1 MIQER
6 AGSKTI
12 SSSVD
17 LITLKKE
24 KSYEL
29 WFESCRY
36 QDIMRWSK
44 LDNDSYDQECIAR
57 LKEQGMHIP
66 HLCDKVLEKPSSIE
80 GVDMNDVVWEN
91 GTEASS
97 RFFIFHTHEAMDAGF
112 EVGWKEKHREKIG
125 EFLAHL
131 QKSLYLC
138 TNRSGYLNSKLLK
151 VHI

>member
-12 SSSVD
+12 SANVD

-91 GTEASS
+91 GTEANS
-97 RFFIFHTHEAMDAGF
+97 RFFIFHTHEAMDAGN
-112 EVGWKEKHREKIG
+112 EVGWKEKHRLFPYPQQVKDMNPNLIQEG
-125 EFLAHL
+125 WD
-131 QKSLYLC
+131 Y
-138 TNRSGYLNSKLLK
+138 
-151 VHI
+151 